1 MANLLRTVT
10 PFRALPVEIQRSFKT
25 RFPGVDGL
33 YFNKIYG
40 YYGHNGSAGDYPHDV
55 GAAVQRFACRLKIS
69 DNMERVTAAT
79 ELATTMFAAAA
90 KGIVKLT
97 ETNEIIAESAG
108 LMTVE
113 QLRSHFWYLN
123 ITEWGK
129 KHLSINVY
137 GGCDFEQ
144 KKHADWSYKSWEN
157 VPYAKLYKP
166 EDVQAAADRLMAKL
180 VADAE
185 KRLAEMKALAS
196 NIKEA

>member
-33 YFNKIYG
+33 YFNKIYTH
-40 YYGHNGSAGDYPHDV
+40 YSRDV
-55 GAAVQRFACRLKIS
+55 GAAVKCFTYRLEIS
-69 DNMERVTAAT
+69 DNMARVTAAT
-79 ELATTMFAAAA
+79 ELATVMFDAAA

-113 QLRSHFWYLN
+113 QLRSHFWYLK
-123 ITEWGK
+123 IAEWGK
-129 KHLSINVY
+129 QKLSINMY

>member
-33 YFNKIYG
+33 YFNKIYS
-40 YYGHNGSAGDYPHDV
+40 HWLHDV
-55 GAAVQRFACRLKIS
+55 GTAVQRFAYRLKIN
-69 DNMERVTAAT
+69 DNMTRVTAAT
-79 ELATTMFAAAA
+79 ELATVMFDAAT

-129 KHLSINVY
+129 KKLSINVY

-185 KRLAEMKALAS
+185 KRLADMKALAS

>member
-10 PFRALPVEIQRSFKT
+10 PFRALPVEIRRSFKT

-33 YFNKIYG
+33 YFNKIYS
-40 YYGHNGSAGDYPHDV
+40 YWLHDV
-55 GAAVQRFACRLKIS
+55 GTAVQRFAYRLKIN
-69 DNMERVTAAT
+69 DNMARVTAAT
-79 ELATTMFAAAA
+79 ELATVMFDAAT

-129 KHLSINVY
+129 KKLSINVY

-185 KRLAEMKALAS
+185 KRLADMKALAS